1 MPTVPVGPAPA
12 PAVLTFASTAGR
24 WTLLATILGSA
35 LAGIDATVVNVAL
48 PDIGADL
55 DADFTSL
62 QWTVSAYALTL
73 ASFILLGGTLGDRFG
88 RRRVFLVGVVWF
100 AVASAACGLA
110 VDVEMLIA
118 ARALQGVGAAL
129 LTPGSL
135 SILQATFR
143 SQDRARAIGAWSG
156 LGGVA
161 TAIGPLLGGWL
172 VDVAS
177 WRWVFLINLPLAAVV
192 VVVAVR
198 HVPETRDASAEGTAV
213 DWAGGLLGALALAG
227 VTFALIEAEGG
238 TGLVVPALVVG
249 LVGAVLFVLRERRAR
264 YPLLPFSVF
273 GSAQFSATNAVTFLV
288 YGGFGALFF
297 LLVVHLQVVAGF
309 GPVASGSA
317 LLPVTVIML
326 LLSSR
331 SGALAARIGPRLQM
345 SAGPVVCAAGMLL
358 LARIGPDASYV
369 VDVLPGMVV
378 FGLGLAIMVAP
389 LTSAALAAAPAEH
402 AGLASGVNNAV
413 ARTGGLLAVAAIPAL
428 AGIGAGEGGYASASF
443 ADGYQRALWISA
455 AILLVAAVLAAATV
469 RNDLLEDDEV
479 PGTTPA
485 TAQGTTGTTGT
496 TQATAAAGVPAAAGP
511 VRQLPHCAV
520 GAPPLLSSC
529 EQDAADE
536 TGPASR

>member
-1 MPTVPVGPAPA
+1 MASTVPTGPGPTA
-12 PAVLTFASTAGR
+12 LTFASAAGR

-100 AVASAACGLA
+100 ALASALCGLA
-110 VDVEMLIA
+110 VDVEMLIG

-135 SILQATFR
+135 SILQASFR
-143 SQDRARAIGAWSG
+143 SGDRARAIGAWSG

-177 WRWVFLINLPLAAVV
+177 WRWVFLINLPLAALVV
-192 VVVAVR
+192 VVTLR
-198 HVPETRDASAEGTAV
+198 HVPESRDPASAGTAV
-213 DWAGGLLGALALAG
+213 DWSGGVLGALALAG
-227 VTFALIEAEGG
+227 VTFALIEADAGAR
-238 TGLVVPALVVG
+238 LVVPALVVAAA
-249 LVGAVLFVLRERRAR
+249 GAVLFVLRERRAA
-264 YPLLPFSVF
+264 YPVLPFPVF
-273 GSAQFSATNAVTFLV
+273 SSAQFSATNAVTFLV

-309 GPVASGSA
+309 GPVAAGSA
-317 LLPVTVIML
+317 LLPVTAIML
-326 LLSSR
+326 VLSAR

-345 SAGPVVCAAGMLL
+345 SSGPLVCAVGLL
-358 LARIGPDASYV
+358 LLSRIGTDASYV
-369 VDVLPGMVV
+369 LDVLPGMVV

-402 AGLASGVNNAV
+402 AGMASGVNNAV

-428 AGIGAGEGGYASASF
+428 AGISGSEGSGYDSPSF
-443 ADGYQRALWISA
+443 ADGFQQALWISA
-455 AILLVAAVLAAATV
+455 AILVVAGVLAALTI
-469 RNDLLEDDEV
+469 RNDLLEDDDAPDPADQVGSV
-479 PGTTPA
+479 PTPA
-485 TAQGTTGTTGT
+485 QP
-496 TQATAAAGVPAAAGP
+496 VGP
-511 VRQLPHCAV
+511 TRQLPHCAV
-520 GAPPLLSSC
+520 GAPPLMSAC
-529 EQDAADE
+529 EGGD
-536 TGPASR
+536 PPR

>member
-1 MPTVPVGPAPA
+1 MTPAPRDA
-12 PAVLTFASTAGR
+12 PAAASLTFDSAPGR
-24 WTLLATILGSA
+24 WVLLATILGSA

-55 DADFTSL
+55 DTDFTSL

-88 RRRVFLVGVVWF
+88 RRRIFLVGVIWF
-100 AVASAACGLA
+100 AATSALCGLA

-118 ARALQGVGAAL
+118 SRALQGVGAAL

-135 SILQATFR
+135 SILQASFR
-143 SQDRARAIGAWSG
+143 SRDRARAIGAWSG

-177 WRWVFLINLPLAAVV
+177 WRWVFLINLPLAALVV
-192 VVVAVR
+192 VVSLR
-198 HVPETRDASAEGTAV
+198 HVPESHDPSSDGVAA
-213 DWAGGLLGALALAG
+213 DWAGGILGAIALAG
-227 VTFALIEAEGG
+227 ITYALIEADAGAAV
-238 TGLVVPALVVG
+238 VVPAVFVAL
-249 LVGAVLFVLRERRAR
+249 LGAALFALRERRAR
-264 YPLLPFSVF
+264 YPVLPFSVF
-273 GSAQFSATNAVTFLV
+273 ASAQFSATNAVTFGV

-297 LLVVHLQVVAGF
+297 LLVVQLQVVAGF

-317 LLPVTVIML
+317 LLPVTLIML
-326 LLSSR
+326 VLSSR

-345 SAGPVVCAAGMLL
+345 STGPLVCAVGILL
-358 LARIGPDASYV
+358 LARIGRDASYV

-402 AGLASGVNNAV
+402 AGMASGVNNAV

-428 AGIGAGEGGYASASF
+428 AGIGTDGYDSPAF
-443 ADGYQRALWISA
+443 ADGYRHALWISA
-455 AILLVAAVLAAATV
+455 AILVVSGVLAALAV
-469 RNDLLEDDEV
+469 RNDLLDDSDDSPEDGE
-479 PGTTPA
+479 PSAPPA
-485 TAQGTTGTTGT
+485 
-496 TQATAAAGVPAAAGP
+496 PAAHQ
-511 VRQLPHCAV
+511 RQLPHCAV
-520 GAPPLLSSC
+520 GAPPLVSAF
-529 EQDAADE
+529 DPDE
-536 TGPASR
+536 EPG